1 MMQRRVLS
9 FHFRMYRI
17 ALCGAGLFM
26 AARARAQQPMPDST
40 HQLTGVEVTSRLVDS
55 SLRSSLPVQ
64 SINQQQLSQ
73 LNTPSVAQ
81 AAQHFAGVIVKDYGG
96 LGGLKTVSVRSLGAN
111 HTGVLYDGIAI
122 SDIQNGQI
130 DLGKYSPDNLARISL
145 YNAQP
150 TDLLSTARAYSYGA
164 ALDLRTATFDTAGRK
179 PLQLQARVKGG
190 SWGYIDPSL
199 TLHYRAS
206 NTYTASFNGQ
216 YRNITGD
223 YPYITDNG
231 VATLHQR
238 RSNAG
243 IRSIRL
249 EQDNRFAWKNA
260 STLQLKAYYYDD
272 SQQLPGADILYNS
285 ASDNHLWN
293 RQAFAQAAYFKPM
306 GDAWQLKVNGK
317 FSYIRT
323 RYYDPGLGNGTG
335 LQDNHYNSYESYASA
350 VLTRTLGKH
359 FSLAYASDG
368 IYNKLN
374 ADIKAYAFPERFTF
388 LNALTA
394 RYYRPQLEIQGN
406 ALSTVLNES
415 VQTGTTAQHHNL
427 VTPTVSASWK
437 PFAAS
442 DLRIRGYYKK
452 IFRSPTFDELYYS
465 TFGNPTL
472 KPEYATQ
479 YDAGATWQHHFTR
492 VLSFLSISADGYY
505 NTVRDKII
513 TLPGKNAYSFSVIN
527 FGKVHITGTDVN
539 AQASL
544 QPLHGWVLSLAVNY
558 TYQQVLDVTT
568 PGAPQYKGQLPYTPL
583 HSGGGTLSVEKGGL
597 VISYNGIYS
606 GYRYALSDNTPSNYM
621 SGFTVHDINAS
632 YSLGS
637 WKIMGSV
644 SNFTNERYAVVRNFP
659 MPGISY
665 QLGLQ
670 WKY

>member
-1 MMQRRVLS
+1 MQHRDVPLR
-9 FHFRMYRI
+9 FHICRMV
-17 ALCGAGLFM
+17 LCGAGLFM
-26 AARARAQQPMPDST
+26 AAQARAQQPTPDSA
-40 HQLTGVEVTSRLVDS
+40 HQLTGVEVTSRLADT
-55 SLRSSLPVQ
+55 SLHGPLPVQ
-64 SINQQQLSQ
+64 SVSQQQLTH
-73 LNTPSVAQ
+73 LNVPSVAQ

-130 DLGKYSPDNLARISL
+130 DLGKYSPDNLARLSL

-164 ALDLRTATFDTAGRK
+164 ALELQTATFDTAGHK
-179 PLQLQARVKGG
+179 PLQLQTRVKGG

-199 TLHYRAS
+199 TLHYKAGK
-206 NTYTASFNGQ
+206 TYTTSFNAQ
-216 YRNITGD
+216 YRSITGD

-238 RSNAG
+238 RTNAG
-243 IRSIRL
+243 IHSLRL
-249 EQDNRFAWKNA
+249 EQDNRFAWKDA

-272 SQQLPGADILYNS
+272 SQQLPGADILYSTPGNT
-285 ASDNHLWN
+285 HLWN
-293 RQAFAQAAYFKPM
+293 RQAFAQAAYFKPV
-306 GDAWQLKVNGK
+306 GDGWQLKLNGK
-317 FSYIRT
+317 FSYIHT

-350 VLTRTLGKH
+350 VLTRSLGRH
-359 FSLAYASDG
+359 FILAYASDG

-374 ADIKAYAFPERFTF
+374 ADVKAYAFPERFTF

-394 RYYRPQLEIQGN
+394 RYYTPRLEIQGN
-406 ALSTVLNES
+406 ALSTILNES
-415 VQTGTTAQHHNL
+415 VQTGPTAQHRNL

-437 PFAAS
+437 PFTTA
-442 DLRIRGYYKK
+442 DFRLRGYYKQ
-452 IFRSPTFDELYYS
+452 IFRAPTFDELYYS

-479 YDAGATWQHHFTR
+479 YDAGATWQRHFSR
-492 VLSFLSISADGYY
+492 VLSLLRISADGYY

-527 FGKVHITGTDVN
+527 FGKVHITGADVN

-544 QPLHGWVLSLAVNY
+544 QPLHGWILSMAANY

-583 HSGGGTLSVEKGGL
+583 HSGGLMCSVEKHGL

-621 SGFTVHDINAS
+621 SGFTVHDVNAS
-632 YSLGS
+632 YNLGS
-637 WKIMGSV
+637 WTVMGAV
-644 SNFTNERYAVVRNFP
+644 NNFTDERYAVVRNFP
-659 MPGISY
+659 MPGRSY
-665 QLGLQ
+665 QLGIQ